1 MGGLNQSGKGQRQP
15 PTPSQNTTQTK
26 ELIMAKSINVDK
38 LLAHLAAQREECK
51 KRLAW
56 AKTDRE
62 RGFEDG
68 YEKCLSNLAFALSTA
83 TE

>member
-1 MGGLNQSGKGQRQP
+1 
-15 PTPSQNTTQTK
+15 
-26 ELIMAKSINVDK
+26 MAKSINVDK

-51 KRLAW
+51 KRLVW

-62 RGFEDG
+62 RGFEEG

>member
-1 MGGLNQSGKGQRQP
+1 
-15 PTPSQNTTQTK
+15 
-26 ELIMAKSINVDK
+26 MAKAINVDK

-62 RGFEDG
+62 RGFEEG